1 MDQYKIWM
9 STIFSKI
16 IAGET
21 PAHKVAESN
30 DFLAFMDVNPI
41 ANGHVLVIPKKETD
55 YIFDVADDEYM
66 ALWIFAKIVAQG
78 IKAVF
83 PCRKVGVAVVGLEVA
98 HAHIH
103 LVPIN
108 AVSDMDFSKEKLKL
122 SSEELA
128 EAAEK
133 IKTAILE
140 ITA

>member
-1 MDQYKIWM
+1 LDQYKIWM

-16 IAGET
+16 IAGEI

>member
-16 IAGET
+16 IAGEI